1 MPDVTININGRGMG
15 GSNQPTSNL
24 GGGQPYAPPSAGNNN
39 LPLPSQSGASIGSND
54 TAAVP
59 AYDRLAQDIR
69 REILSRGCLMVPGSS
84 NYNQLMSSVTQKYS
98 NRANEALD
106 RKYDAAFNSLDQQR
120 KQERADAERSIEAR
134 RQTALAAGSNDPLRT
149 IPLNRD
155 FDEALQHKYRQIDAK
170 YAPQIEQLDEASAK
184 ERAQIDKEIAKVAGE
199 LLQQMKQ
206 GNPNSYMGKLR
217 SEMSDAQWK
226 RNNAET
232 VEEVQ
237 DANKEIAD
245 IQKRMMKAMGARGGT
260 LQKLGSAWGAYNTLT
275 QGSQAVTRFL
285 YGNDTEKVQELRQ
298 AAGGDAL
305 GMLEADWE
313 RRKKNWTTGGTAVG
327 ATIGLITGGNPLS
340 MGIGATL
347 GGGLTSTVYDIFEGD
362 TKKQLQIARLVSENS
377 NRMMQ
382 YSDLANVL
390 SQIEG
395 TSITD
400 ERSKLFAQYPNGDFI
415 NQPYSSVEGIT
426 PYDLGM
432 GMPEFANQVRQRL
445 LQRGF
450 VHSSRGKFGDYYRG
464 QSEMS
469 NTVDAIA
476 LEKAY
481 NMSPGSLG
489 QLSAYDRY
497 RSTNDAN
504 QDMANLVA
512 SLSSMGTLGMSNGE
526 VFRANEFMGYQ
537 TQLMEM
543 QKSFMLHPSSEFA
556 QQQLLAAQ
564 NVYGNALDS
573 RGIQALGQINNA
585 ITNPQE
591 GYSKAILYDVIQ
603 NVIPGTRGS
612 LLKIREAQYSDDPK
626 IRQKIQKA
634 MFNRLTQIYGGV
646 DTTSGYLALS
656 SFTGIKNPAELKKW
670 VEQMQSGLP
679 SVKKGSV
686 SNAVNS
692 VKDYAPENVKSAK
705 KMEDQNLGAIAN
717 TLGEMNE
724 MIRKFYDKALKQI
737 AEMAKS
743 IK

>member
-1 MPDVTININGRGMG
+1 MPDVTININGRGIG
-15 GSNQPTSNL
+15 GTNQPASNL
-24 GGGQPYAPPSAGNNN
+24 GGGQPYTPPPTGSSN
-39 LPLPSQSGASIGSND
+39 LPLPPQSGASVGSND

-84 NYNQLMSSVTQKYS
+84 NYNQLMSSVTQKYG
-98 NRANEALD
+98 NKANEALD
-106 RKYDAAFNSLDQQR
+106 RKYDAAFYSLDQQR
-120 KQERADAERSIEAR
+120 KQERAEAERSIEAR
-134 RQTALAAGSNDPLRT
+134 RQAALAAGSNDPFRT

-155 FDEALQHKYRQIDAK
+155 FDEKLQRKYREIDAK
-170 YAPQIEQLDEASAK
+170 YDPQFTQLDEASAK

-206 GNPNSYMGKLR
+206 GNPNSYIGKMR
-217 SEMSDAQWK
+217 SEMADAQWK

-245 IQKRMMKAMGARGGT
+245 IQKRMMKAMGAGGGT

-285 YGNDTEKVQELRQ
+285 YGNDIEKTQELRQ
-298 AAGGDAL
+298 AASGDTI

-313 RRKKNWTTGGTAVG
+313 RRKRNWTVGGTAVG
-327 ATIGLITGGNPLS
+327 AAIGAIAGGNPLS

-347 GGGLTSTVYDIFEGD
+347 GGGLTSTFYDIFEGD
-362 TKKQLQIARLVSENS
+362 EKKRLQIARLVSENS

-400 ERSKLFAQYPNGDFI
+400 ERNKLFAQYSNGDFI
-415 NQPYSSVEGIT
+415 NQPYSSAGGIT
-426 PYDLGM
+426 PYDLGI

-450 VHSSRGKFGDYYRG
+450 VHSRGGKFGDYYRG

-512 SLSSMGTLGMSNGE
+512 SLSDMGTLGMSNGE

-603 NVIPGTRGS
+603 NAIPETRGS
-612 LLKIREAQYSDDPK
+612 LLKIREAQYSDDPEV
-626 IRQKIQKA
+626 RQKIEKA
-634 MFNRLTQIYGGV
+634 MFNRLTQIYGGA

-656 SFTGIKNPAELKKW
+656 SFTGIKNPKELKEW
-670 VEQMQSGLP
+670 VAQMQSGLP
-679 SVKKGSV
+679 SVKKGSI
-686 SNAVNS
+686 SDAVNS

-705 KMEDQNLGAIAN
+705 KMEDQNLGIIAHK
-717 TLGEMNE
+717 LGEMNE
-724 MIRKFYDKALKQI
+724 MINTFYDKALKQI
-737 AEMAKS
+737 TKMAES
-743 IK
+743 IN